1 MDFVKKSTNLKIQK
15 VQKIQKKYILWKQS
29 ISEIIT
35 LISKKQE
42 I

>member
-1 MDFVKKSTNLKIQK
+1 MDFVEKKYKFKRRKSTENT
-15 VQKIQKKYILWKQS
+15 KKYILWKQS

-35 LISKKQE
+35 LISKEQE